1 MAPRRVSYN
10 EHMPI
15 YEYRC
20 EDCGTKFEKLIRRS
34 SDQPECPSCGQQHLA
49 QEHSTFAAHAGGS
62 KSAEMPA
69 CPSGRCSNPGMCGMN

>member
-1 MAPRRVSYN
+1 
-10 EHMPI
+10 MPI

-34 SDQPECPSCGQQHLA
+34 AEADALECPSCNRKHLQQ
-49 QEHSTFAAHAGGS
+49 EFSTFSARATNGGS
-62 KSAEMPA
+62 KPAEMPS